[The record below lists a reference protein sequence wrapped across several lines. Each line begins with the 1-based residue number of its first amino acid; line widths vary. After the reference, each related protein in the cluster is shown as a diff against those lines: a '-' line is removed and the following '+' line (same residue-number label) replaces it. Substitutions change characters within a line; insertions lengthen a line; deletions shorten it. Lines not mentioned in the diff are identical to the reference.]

1 MTGAAA
7 SPSPVASAL
16 PVVPVVA
23 AALIDAMGAVLIAER
38 PAGKPLA
45 GRWEF
50 PGGKIAAGE
59 SDLEALARELREEL
73 GVDLARDARPP
84 RHLITLRHDYPD
96 RCIELRC
103 YEVQGFT
110 GAVQPLDGQ
119 RLKWVAPAALD
130 AEDIL
135 EADRPFIDA
144 LQRAASQRAASQ
156 REASQREAS
165 RPAAVA
171 G

>member
-1 MTGAAA
+1 MTDPAAA
-7 SPSPVASAL
+7 PSCGASRP

-23 AALIDAMGAVLIAER
+23 AALVDASGAVLIAER

-73 GVDLARDARPP
+73 GVDLAREAAPP
-84 RHLITLRHDYPD
+84 RHLLTLRHDYPD

-103 YEVQGFT
+103 YEVQGFRGT
-110 GAVQPLDGQ
+110 ALPLDGQ

-135 EADRPFIDA
+135 EADRPFIEA
-144 LQRAASQRAASQ
+144 LQRAAAR
-156 REASQREAS
+156 
-165 RPAAVA
+165 
-171 G
+171 